1 MKAYFLSRQL
11 REKLLLLV
19 LVGAGLTFWVLHL
32 VDSNRKYHDDDTKL
46 AKDRADQD
54 GVLNREAA
62 IHAASQKI
70 IDQLDPRQAIRDEAT
85 LRTNIQQ
92 LAREAGVNNLSFAT
106 PSISPTNSTIK
117 IITMDVTF
125 RDLSPDMSELIPL
138 YRKLSDKE
146 PYINIVRST
155 LTVTGN
161 NGRGGRGGQGG
172 PGGQGG
178 FAGQGGQGGFG
189 GQQGGQGGFA
199 GQGGA
204 GGQRGGR
211 GGAQLGTG
219 TIGQLDVGAAA
230 TNVRGQRGAGSP
242 QQTGPRL
249 NATFS
254 VSAISINRP
263 AAAAPARSG
272 APAAPTAPAAR
283 PAPQPAA

>member
-85 LRTNIQQ
+85 LRTSIQQ
-92 LAREAGVNNLSFAT
+92 LAREAGVTNLSFTT
-106 PSISPTNSTIK
+106 PSISPPNSQIK

-125 RDLSPDMSELIPL
+125 RDLSPDMSELIPV

-189 GQQGGQGGFA
+189 

-254 VSAISINRP
+254 VSAISINRANVP
-263 AAAAPARSG
+263 APARSG

-283 PAPQPAA
+283 PATQPAA